1 MGHSDIFVRD
11 LQSGTT
17 TLVSV
22 NQAGTA
28 SGNGFS
34 ENPLISADGR
44 FVAFVSEASDLV
56 ASDTNGQ
63 PDVFVRD
70 LQAGTTALVSVNQ
83 AGTASGNGRSEV
95 PVISADGRFVAF
107 VSRASD
113 LVADD
118 NNDRRDVFVRPVP

>member
-1 MGHSDIFVRD
+1 M
-11 LQSGTT
+11 
-17 TLVSV
+17 
-22 NQAGTA
+22 
-28 SGNGFS
+28 
-34 ENPLISADGR
+34 ISADSH
-44 FVAFVSEASDLV
+44 FIAFVSEASDLV
-56 ASDTNGQ
+56 PNDTNGQ

-70 LQAGTTALVSVNQ
+70 LQAGTTALVSGNQ

-113 LVADD
+113 LAADD

>member
-1 MGHSDIFVRD
+1 MANDTNGHSDIFVRD

-56 ASDTNGQ
+56 ASVPKGSRTFFCAICRPEQ
-63 PDVFVRD
+63 P
-70 LQAGTTALVSVNQ
+70 LW
-83 AGTASGNGRSEV
+83 
-95 PVISADGRFVAF
+95 
-107 VSRASD
+107 
-113 LVADD
+113 
-118 NNDRRDVFVRPVP
+118 